1 MFSDFAARGT
11 SAIGVG
17 NKIERRESQAVA
29 TDWSREEV
37 EATVADYFAMFEA
50 ELAGTPFDKTEHRR
64 QLLPMLDARSE
75 GSIEFK
81 HQNISA
87 VLIAL
92 GFPYISGYKPRSN
105 YQRLLYEVVSDRLS
119 ANRALVA
126 LVEADADRA
135 VAVPTAEDILKA
147 LTDPPKP
154 TTSAPRASE
163 QLPRYL
169 PRPVNYLEREARN
182 RALGLAGEE
191 FVINY
196 ERARL
201 ISIRREALASKIEHV
216 SRIRGDAEGFDILSF
231 DASGADRLIEVKT
244 TKYGQDTP
252 FFVSRNEL
260 NVSQARAERYHL
272 YRVFAFREV
281 PHLFTLHGALST
293 TCSLDP
299 TAYVANIA

>member
-1 MFSDFAARGT
+1 
-11 SAIGVG
+11 
-17 NKIERRESQAVA
+17 VA

-37 EATVADYFAMFEA
+37 EATVADYFAMLEA
-50 ELAGTPFDKTEHRR
+50 ELARTPYDKTEHRR
-64 QLLPMLDARSE
+64 QLIPILDARSE

-92 GFPYISGYKPRSN
+92 GFPYIAGYKPRSN
-105 YQRLLYEVVSDRLS
+105 YQHLLYEVISDRLAS
-119 ANRALVA
+119 NQGLIA

-135 VAVPTAEDILKA
+135 VSVPSTEDILKA

-154 TTSAPRASE
+154 TTPGPRASE
-163 QLPRYL
+163 KIPHFLPH
-169 PRPVNYLEREARN
+169 PVSYLEREARN

-191 FVINY
+191 FVIRF

-201 ISIRREALASKIEHV
+201 ISMRREGLASRIKHV
-216 SRIRGDAEGFDILSF
+216 SKICGDAEGFDILSF
-231 DASGADRLIEVKT
+231 DASGAEQLIEVKT
-244 TKYGQDTP
+244 TKYGRDTP

-260 NVSQARAERYHL
+260 NVSQARSERYHL
-272 YRVFAFREV
+272 YRVFAFREA
-281 PHLFTLHGALST
+281 PHLFTLHGALSM

-299 TAYVANIA
+299 TAYIARAA

>member
-1 MFSDFAARGT
+1 ML
-11 SAIGVG
+11 
-17 NKIERRESQAVA
+17 
-29 TDWSREEV
+29 
-37 EATVADYFAMFEA
+37 EA

-119 ANRALVA
+119 ANRGLVA
-126 LVEADADRA
+126 LVEADADQV
-135 VAVPTAEDILKA
+135 VAVPMIEDILKS

-154 TTSAPRASE
+154 TTPAPGASE
-163 QLPRYL
+163 HLPRYL

-182 RALGLAGEE
+182 SALGLAGEE
-191 FVINY
+191 FVVNY

-201 ISIRREALASKIEHV
+201 ISIRRETLASKIEHV
-216 SRIRGDAEGFDILSF
+216 SRTRGDTEGFDILSF

-244 TKYGQDTP
+244 TKYGRDTP

-272 YRVFAFREV
+272 YRVFAFREA

-293 TCSLDP
+293 TCALDP
-299 TAYVANIA
+299 TTYVASVA

>member
-1 MFSDFAARGT
+1 
-11 SAIGVG
+11 
-17 NKIERRESQAVA
+17 VA

-37 EATVADYFAMFEA
+37 EATVADYFAMLEA

-64 QLLPMLDARSE
+64 QLFPLLDARSE

-119 ANRALVA
+119 ANRGLVA
-126 LVEADADRA
+126 LAEADADR
-135 VAVPTAEDILKA
+135 VIAVPMAEDILKA

-154 TTSAPRASE
+154 TISAPRASE
-163 QLPRYL
+163 QLRQHL
-169 PRPVNYLEREARN
+169 PRPINYLEREARN
-182 RALGLAGEE
+182 SALGLAGEE

-216 SRIRGDAEGFDILSF
+216 SKNRGDGEGFDILSF
-231 DASGADRLIEVKT
+231 EASGADRLIEVKT
-244 TKYGQDTP
+244 TKYGRDTP

-260 NVSQARAERYHL
+260 SVSQVRAEHYHL
-272 YRVFAFREV
+272 YRVFAFREA
-281 PHLFTLHGALST
+281 PHLFTLQGVLST
-293 TCSLDP
+293 TCSLEP
-299 TAYVANIA
+299 TAYVASAA

>member
-1 MFSDFAARGT
+1 
-11 SAIGVG
+11 
-17 NKIERRESQAVA
+17 VA

-37 EATVADYFAMFEA
+37 EATVADYFAMLEA
-50 ELAGTPFDKTEHRR
+50 ELAGTRYDKTEHRR
-64 QLLPMLDARSE
+64 QLLPALDARSE

-105 YQRLLYEVVSDRLS
+105 YQHLLYEVVSDRLAS
-119 ANRALVA
+119 NRGLVA

-135 VAVPTAEDILKA
+135 VSVPTAEDILKA

-154 TTSAPRASE
+154 TTPGPRTSE
-163 QLPRYL
+163 KIPHFL

-191 FVINY
+191 FVINF

-216 SRIRGDAEGFDILSF
+216 SKIRGDAEGFF
-231 DASGADRLIEVKT
+231 DSVRREGDRRRICGLAPIYMTVRTAGAGR
-244 TKYGQDTP
+244 
-252 FFVSRNEL
+252 
-260 NVSQARAERYHL
+260 
-272 YRVFAFREV
+272 
-281 PHLFTLHGALST
+281 GALLKYAQWPDPNAVVT
-293 TCSLDP
+293 FASL
-299 TAYVANIA
+299 ALV

>member
-1 MFSDFAARGT
+1 VAA
-11 SAIGVG
+11 
-17 NKIERRESQAVA
+17 
-29 TDWSREEV
+29 DWSREEV
-37 EATVADYFAMFEA
+37 EATVADYFAMLEA
-50 ELAGTPFDKTEHRR
+50 ELAGTPFDKTEHRH
-64 QLLPMLDARSE
+64 QLLSMLDARSE

-119 ANRALVA
+119 ANRGLVA
-126 LVEADADRA
+126 LVEADADRV
-135 VAVPTAEDILKA
+135 VAVPAAEDILKA

-154 TTSAPRASE
+154 TISAPRASE
-163 QLPRYL
+163 QMPRYL
-169 PRPVNYLEREARN
+169 PRPINYLEREARN
-182 RALGLAGEE
+182 SALGLAGEE

-216 SRIRGDAEGFDILSF
+216 SRIRGDTEGFDILSF
-231 DASGADRLIEVKT
+231 DASGAERLIEVKT
-244 TKYGQDTP
+244 TKYGRDTP

-272 YRVFAFREV
+272 YRVFAFREA

-299 TAYVANIA
+299 AAYIASVA

>member
-1 MFSDFAARGT
+1 M
-11 SAIGVG
+11 
-17 NKIERRESQAVA
+17 A

-37 EATVADYFAMFEA
+37 EATVADYFAMLEV

-105 YQRLLYEVVSDRLS
+105 YQHLLYEVVSDRLAS
-119 ANRALVA
+119 NRGLVT
-126 LVEADADRA
+126 LVEADVDRA
-135 VAVPTAEDILKA
+135 VAVPTAEDILKV

-154 TTSAPRASE
+154 TTSEPRASE
-163 QLPRYL
+163 KLPRYL
-169 PRPVNYLEREARN
+169 PHPVNYLEREARN

-216 SRIRGDAEGFDILSF
+216 SRIRGDTEGFDILSF

-244 TKYGQDTP
+244 TKYGRDTP

-272 YRVFAFREV
+272 YRVFAFREA

-299 TAYVANIA
+299 TAYVASVA

>member
-1 MFSDFAARGT
+1 M
-11 SAIGVG
+11 
-17 NKIERRESQAVA
+17 A
-29 TDWSREEV
+29 TDWSRVEV
-37 EATVADYFAMFEA
+37 EATVADYFAMLEA
-50 ELAGTPFDKTEHRR
+50 ELAGTPYDKTEHRR
-64 QLLPMLDARSE
+64 QLMPMLNARSK

-87 VLIAL
+87 VLIEL

-105 YQRLLYEVVSDRLS
+105 YQRLLYEVISDRLTS
-119 ANRALVA
+119 NRGLVA

-135 VAVPTAEDILKA
+135 VSVPTAEDILKA
-147 LTDPPKP
+147 LTDPPKS
-154 TTSAPRASE
+154 TTSEPRASE
-163 QLPRYL
+163 KIPHFL

-191 FVINY
+191 FVINF

-201 ISIRREALASKIEHV
+201 ISIRRGTLASRIQHV
-216 SRIRGDAEGFDILSF
+216 SKICGDAEGFDILSF
-231 DASGADRLIEVKT
+231 DASGAERLIEVKT
-244 TKYGQDTP
+244 TKYGRDTP

-281 PHLFTLHGALST
+281 PRLFTLHGAFSI

-299 TAYVANIA
+299 TAYIARVA

>member
-1 MFSDFAARGT
+1 V
-11 SAIGVG
+11 AI
-17 NKIERRESQAVA
+17 
-29 TDWSREEV
+29 DWSREEV
-37 EATVADYFAMFEA
+37 EATVADYFAMLEA
-50 ELAGTPFDKTEHRR
+50 ELAGTRYDKTEHRR

-105 YQRLLYEVVSDRLS
+105 YQHLLYEVVSDRLAS
-119 ANRALVA
+119 NRGLVA

-135 VAVPTAEDILKA
+135 VSVPTAEGILKA

-154 TTSAPRASE
+154 TTPGPHASE
-163 QLPRYL
+163 KIPHFL

-191 FVINY
+191 FVINF

-201 ISIRREALASKIEHV
+201 INLRREALASKIEHI
-216 SRIRGDAEGFDILSF
+216 SKIRGDAEGFDILSF

-244 TKYGQDTP
+244 TKYGRDTP

-260 NVSQARAERYHL
+260 HVSQARAERYHL
-272 YRVFAFREV
+272 YRVFAFRET

-299 TAYVANIA
+299 SAYIASVA

>member
-1 MFSDFAARGT
+1 
-11 SAIGVG
+11 
-17 NKIERRESQAVA
+17 VA

-37 EATVADYFAMFEA
+37 EATVADYFAMLEA
-50 ELAGTPFDKTEHRR
+50 ELAGSPFDKTEHRR

-105 YQRLLYEVVSDRLS
+105 YQRLLYEVISDRLS
-119 ANRALVA
+119 ANRGLVA
-126 LVEADADRA
+126 LVEADADRV
-135 VAVPTAEDILKA
+135 VAVPTIEDILKA
-147 LTDPPKP
+147 LTDPPKSM
-154 TTSAPRASE
+154 TSAPRASE

-182 RALGLAGEE
+182 SALGLAGEE

-216 SRIRGDAEGFDILSF
+216 SRIRGDTEGFDILSF

-244 TKYGQDTP
+244 TKYGRDTP

-272 YRVFAFREV
+272 YRVFAFREA

-299 TAYVANIA
+299 TTYVASVA